1 MEALAARKF
10 GSFKEYFALYPEYT
24 SVFIGDNGQ
33 GDVRCGEMMLT
44 DKTCSGSIERLYF
57 HQIQPL
63 HLTYATNEST
73 KTKQGKNSKIYY
85 FRNYVDAAID
95 AHHHK
100 LILSKG
106 LLRIMQEA
114 VDDFNYIPQSSW
126 SLKPTPKPAPVA
138 PAAITNVD
146 SGVSPVKAPAPEK
159 GDAAADSSRNGTNG
173 GSTKTSTTA
182 KAVSAV
188 SNAATKISTTIIKST
203 PLPKQQPKKSSVAR
217 QLPIVNNLATMESQY
232 WEVRREL
239 RIRELNRDIER
250 GNAILHPLGLGPAPY
265 IEYPE
270 RFQVGAQ
277 IKTLFGLGT
286 IAGYRTSDGIYE
298 VEVPWSSGA
307 SKGCMKV
314 FLPGIAINVKS

>member
-10 GSFKEYFALYPEYT
+10 RSFKEYFALYPEYT
-24 SVFIGDNGQ
+24 CVFIGDNGQ

-44 DKTCSGSIERLYF
+44 DKACSGNIERLYF
-57 HQIQPL
+57 HQIQPR
-63 HLTYATNEST
+63 HLTFATSEST
-73 KTKQGKNSKIYY
+73 KGQQDRNSKIYY

-126 SLKPTPKPAPVA
+126 SQKPTPKPAPTA
-138 PAAITNVD
+138 PSAAAAITTGGD
-146 SGVSPVKAPAPEK
+146 SGTPMKGPAPESSSETTK
-159 GDAAADSSRNGTNG
+159 TGNGSSNGIKISTTVSVVSSAAA
-173 GSTKTSTTA
+173 
-182 KAVSAV
+182 
-188 SNAATKISTTIIKST
+188 KISTTIIKST
-203 PLPKQQPKKSSVAR
+203 PLPKQKKSSVAR

-265 IEYPE
+265 VEYPE

-286 IAGYRTSDGIYE
+286 IVGYRTSDGIYE
-298 VEVPWSSGA
+298 VEVPWSSGEL
-307 SKGCMKV
+307 KGCMKV
-314 FLPGIAINVKS
+314 YLPGIAINVKN